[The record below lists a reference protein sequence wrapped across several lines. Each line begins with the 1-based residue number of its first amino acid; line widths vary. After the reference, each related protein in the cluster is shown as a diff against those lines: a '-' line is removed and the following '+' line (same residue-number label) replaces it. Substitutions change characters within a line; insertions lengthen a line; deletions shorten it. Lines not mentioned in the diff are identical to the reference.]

1 MKLMSRDFTLK
12 EKIVLLVLALV
23 LLGAFYYF
31 CVDQPVRHAISNT
44 VSEREELTTELAGLN
59 QTVATLKRMQTE
71 LDTLEGNTVY
81 GKMGS
86 YNNSKAELDELNTIL
101 KAAQSYDISFND
113 VTREDNLIRRSF
125 SLTFT
130 VSDYDEA
137 QEMVTKL
144 CQGEWRCIVS
154 DISFASP
161 DSDLSQGSVSVGLDA
176 TFYETMVD
184 GTADSGLPDD
194 TDSEADTQESE

>member
-12 EKIVLLVLALV
+12 EKIILLVLALV
-23 LLGAFYYF
+23 LLGTLYYF
-31 CVDQPVRHAISNT
+31 GVDQPVRRAINNT
-44 VSEREELTTELAGLN
+44 VSEREMLNTELTGLN
-59 QTVATLKRMQTE
+59 QTVASLKKMQTE
-71 LDTLEGNTVY
+71 LDTLEGDTVY

-101 KAAQSYDISFND
+101 KDAQSYDISFND
-113 VTREDNLIRRSF
+113 VTKEDDLIRRSF

-130 VSDYDEA
+130 ASDYNKA
-137 QEMVTKL
+137 QELITEL
-144 CQGEWRCIVS
+144 CQGEWRCLVS

-161 DSDLSQGSVSVGLDA
+161 NSDLSQGSVSVGLNA

-184 GTADSGLPDD
+184 GTVDSGLPSDD
-194 TDSEADTQESE
+194 EADTQESE